1 MNFVIVVVTIISI
14 TIIIIITFNVTIITL
29 IIGNSMSLLKSL

>member
-14 TIIIIITFNVTIITL
+14 TIIIITFNVTIITL